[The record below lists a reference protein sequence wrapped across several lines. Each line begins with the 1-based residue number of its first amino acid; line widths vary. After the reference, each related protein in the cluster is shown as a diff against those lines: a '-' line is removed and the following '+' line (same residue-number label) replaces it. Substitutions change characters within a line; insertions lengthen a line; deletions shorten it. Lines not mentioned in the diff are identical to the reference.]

1 MRRKPGEVVA
11 KRKIAA
17 GWVGTIIILAI
28 FLTIFPITGSLAQP
42 KTTIDPVIEAHI
54 LGTTLQIKLFAP
66 KPGHQPATGAR
77 PYILAQGLGTL
88 AIWHDEH
95 VIVTHNHWGEM
106 LTNAEFVQILDAQ
119 GQLELE
125 LSGADFRTLLR
136 YQDAGTLIVTAP
148 ESLDP
153 NHSANLAVIGD
164 CRKVGAGE
172 AVVFVHQA
180 LDGNSSV
187 ALLTAEI
194 VDRLNTKAWQYSRY
208 RPNGQPIISGN
219 SGVGCGTTGYWSV
232 ICGAGSLR
240 RRAKPVMQRS
250 SPLNQRNCAT
260 FNDTSIQCQANKFIY

>member
-1 MRRKPGEVVA
+1 V

-17 GWVGTIIILAI
+17 GWIGTIIILAI
-28 FLTIFPITGSLAQP
+28 FLTIFPITGSLAQT

-164 CRKVGAGE
+164 CRKVAAGE

-187 ALLTAEI
+187 ALLTAEM
-194 VDRLNTKAWQYSRY
+194 VDLTEYKGLAVFKVRSL
-208 RPNGQPIISGN
+208 NGQPIISGD
-219 SGVGCGTTGYWSV
+219 SGGGMWHDGLLVGNMWGRFTEKTGE
-232 ICGAGSLR
+232 AGY
-240 RRAKPVMQRS
+240 AAQFP
-250 SPLNQRNCAT
+250 
-260 FNDTSIQCQANKFIY
+260 F